1 MSLIKR
7 ESIGTSIV
15 FFIGVVLG
23 YINLIFIYPY
33 CLSLEQI
40 GLLKL
45 LLSLSTFF
53 ASFVP
58 LGGPNISIK
67 YYPFFEK
74 SLKDKKDFLGYLL
87 LLPAVGYVIFLL
99 LFFLFK
105 EFFISIY
112 AEQSP
117 LIANYFFQFFL
128 LIIFISYYRV
138 LLGYSSSNF
147 KTVFPAFLKEAY
159 LRLIIPIGLFA
170 YFFNWVSFEM
180 AINLIVGF
188 YFSVTFLLV
197 IYLAIQKNFKFS
209 FTKSFYSNKATQ
221 TELFKYGTF
230 VMLSNSGQIIVQNLD
245 IMMVGAFLGLAD
257 TGIYSVVY
265 IIGQVVEIPK
275 RAISRISAAVI
286 AKKWEEGKQEDI
298 KSIYQKS
305 SLTNIILGGFI
316 FIGIWICLPDLF
328 TLMPQGDSFKEGI
341 YVVLFIGMSKLFSML
356 MGNNG
361 EILMTSKYYWFTFIA
376 TLILSVAT
384 FATNYILIPL
394 YGINGAA
401 FATLLSVVLFNL
413 ALSGFLLFKFKFN
426 PITINTFFAILFLAF
441 LFLLGINIPSFSSAI
456 VSIVIKS
463 TIVSVAFL
471 IGIYYLPISEDLRNL
486 MKEKLK
492 KFLG

>member
-1 MSLIKR
+1 MSLIKK
-7 ESIGTSIV
+7 ESIGTSII

-23 YINLIFIYPY
+23 YVNLIFIYPY

-58 LGGPNISIK
+58 LGGPNITIK
-67 YYPFFEK
+67 YYPIFNK
-74 SLKDKKDFLGYLL
+74 SDEDKKNFLGYLL
-87 LLPAVGYVIFLL
+87 ILPAIGYALFLA
-99 LFFLFK
+99 LFFIFK
-105 EFFISIY
+105 ENLLAIY
-112 AEQSP
+112 SDESP
-117 LIANYFFQFFL
+117 LIVDYVIQLLL

-138 LLGYSSSNF
+138 FLGYSSSNF

-159 LRLIIPIGLFA
+159 LRLIIPIALFA
-170 YFFNWVSFEM
+170 YFSNWVSFEL

-188 YFSVTFLLV
+188 YFSVTMLLV
-197 IYLAIQKNFKFS
+197 LYLMIQKNFRFKFS
-209 FTKSFYSNKATQ
+209 KSFYQNSKSQ
-221 TELFKYGTF
+221 LELFKYGSF

-286 AKKWEEGKQEDI
+286 AKKWEENKLDDI
-298 KSIYQKS
+298 QNIYQKT
-305 SLTNIILGGFI
+305 SLTNILLGGFI
-316 FIGIWICLPDLF
+316 FIGIWVSLPDLF
-328 TLMPQGDSFKEGI
+328 SLMPQGDSFKSGI
-341 YVVLFIGMSKLFSML
+341 YVVLFISMSKLFSML

-376 TLILSVAT
+376 TLVLSVAT
-384 FATNYILIPL
+384 FISNYLLIPI

-401 FATLLSVVLFNL
+401 FATLLSVIAFNL
-413 ALSGFLLFKFKFN
+413 ALSGFLYWQFKFSPLSFNTLKAIGFLAIVLAFGMYLPNLEN
-426 PITINTFFAILFLAF
+426 PIISIGYKSILISVLFAAGVYF
-441 LFLLGINIPSFSSAI
+441 
-456 VSIVIKS
+456 
-463 TIVSVAFL
+463 
-471 IGIYYLPISEDLRNL
+471 LPISADLKML
-486 MKEKLK
+486 IQEKIK
-492 KFLG
+492 KYI